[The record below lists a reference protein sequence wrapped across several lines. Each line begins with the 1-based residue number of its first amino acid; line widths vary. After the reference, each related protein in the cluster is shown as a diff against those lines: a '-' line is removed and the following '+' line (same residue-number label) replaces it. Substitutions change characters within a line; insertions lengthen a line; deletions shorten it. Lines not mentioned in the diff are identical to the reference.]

1 MLSTWEWWE
10 IFLQIFQQLLDEYCF
25 ADAKVIHIKMWENL
39 NICATNTKQF
49 FMDAQI
55 TNMSYKDYMHLK
67 ECIHILTLFMISPDI
82 FSQEKKLL
90 GPKLHDLYC
99 Q

>member
-1 MLSTWEWWE
+1 MLCPWWILHVSLDANFHMLSTWVWWE

-39 NICATNTKQF
+39 NVCATNTKQF

-55 TNMSYKDYMHLK
+55 TNMYYKDYMHFK
-67 ECIHILTLFMISPDI
+67 RMH
-82 FSQEKKLL
+82 KKC
-90 GPKLHDLYC
+90 HMSFIVI
-99 Q
+99 